1 MSHII
6 EVYAKELGVK
16 IGQPHITEH
25 FYPLP
30 FNKYIT
36 IHNSKKMPAKDY
48 DYWDVV
54 ISIIKK
60 PLNLNDIKIIQIG
73 GQEDHPISGVDFNM
87 CGNSYRHMNYAIKK
101 SMLHVGVDSLPVHVA
116 SAYDKPI
123 VAIYGNT
130 YKDSCKPI
138 WNKNSK
144 TVCLE
149 PDFSKDLPSF
159 SVAEPRKRINETLP
173 EEIAKS
179 ILEQLN
185 INFEINF
192 KTIKIGKNFH
202 NPAIEV
208 IPNFFAIAKEIHDK
222 LISLRADLHFD
233 EENIYRWSMTNY
245 LNLYLDRD
253 ISDSFLAA
261 IKNKTKIIIFEIK
274 DLTQDFSPFLKK
286 IKRNNIDVKLF
297 TKNKDILSDAR
308 LVYFDFDLFLLEN
321 EEIELES
328 QNLKYL
334 SKKIVLTN
342 GQTFASRFSAN
353 KLDKSSKFVL
363 NDVSIEELESFY
375 IYE

>member
-1 MSHII
+1 
-6 EVYAKELGVK
+6 
-16 IGQPHITEH
+16 
-25 FYPLP
+25 
-30 FNKYIT
+30 
-36 IHNSKKMPAKDY
+36 
-48 DYWDVV
+48 
-54 ISIIKK
+54 
-60 PLNLNDIKIIQIG
+60 
-73 GQEDHPISGVDFNM
+73 
-87 CGNSYRHMNYAIKK
+87 
-101 SMLHVGVDSLPVHVA
+101 VA
-116 SAYDKPI
+116 SVYDKPI

-130 YKDSCKPI
+130 YKESCKPI

-144 TVCLE
+144 AICFE

-159 SVAEPRKRINETLP
+159 SATESQKRINEILP

-185 INFEINF
+185 ISFEINF
-192 KTIKIGKNFH
+192 KTVKVGKNFH
-202 NPAIEV
+202 NSAIEV
-208 IPNFFAIAKEIHDK
+208 IPNFFAIVKEIRDK
-222 LISLRADLHFD
+222 SISLRADLHFD
-233 EENIYRWSMTNY
+233 EENIHRWSMTNH

-253 ISDSFLAA
+253 ISDNLLAA
-261 IKNKTKIIIFEIK
+261 IKSKTKRIIFEIK

-321 EEIELES
+321 EEVELES

-342 GQTFASRFSAN
+342 GQSFASRFSAN